1 MGKKVIKWCVVL
13 VGLIQIAVLFLPYVK
28 SFNAIKSVQICY
40 DTLGNSWGTEYLIE
54 FIVPV
59 GLSVFAALIFLIK
72 ANIGTDIFGLI
83 FNGIAARIYV
93 FGIDFFSKRE
103 IDTSVGL
110 SINRILLVVE
120 LVLYVLFIVFSI
132 LNRKKEQ

>member
-83 FNGIAARIYV
+83 FNGIAAWIYKV
-93 FGIDFFSKRE
+93 GIDFFAERGVE
-103 IDTSVGL
+103 TSVGL